1 MKGAVSCPLALCPSY
16 WETGK
21 RTKMEIWSDQGIVLS
36 ARSHGEGGAVVSV
49 LTESHG
55 RHAGYVHGARSS
67 KLRGMV
73 EPGTLVTFEWKARI
87 ADQLGTMIFDGG
99 RNLAGLILD
108 DPLKL
113 AALLSACSLCDAA
126 LPEREGHPSLFR
138 GMKALLETLQTE
150 IWGAAYVLWEIA
162 FLREL
167 GFGMDLGRCVAG
179 GDSGT
184 LAYVSP
190 KSGCAVSLQ
199 EGNPYRDKL
208 LALPQFL
215 RPLASRG
222 VGGGVGE
229 PEDVAVGLKMTGY
242 FLQNWVFA
250 HHSGGVPEARLRFE
264 SLFVKTCPAGIES
277 AA

>member
-1 MKGAVSCPLALCPSY
+1 
-16 WETGK
+16 
-21 RTKMEIWSDQGIVLS
+21 MEIWSDHGIVLS
-36 ARSHGEGGAVVSV
+36 ARPHGEGGAVVSV

-67 KLRGMV
+67 KMRGMV

-87 ADQLGTMIFDGG
+87 ADQLGTMTFDGG
-99 RNLAGLILD
+99 RNLAGLVLD
-108 DPLKL
+108 DPPKL
-113 AALLSACSLCDAA
+113 AALLSACALCEAA
-126 LPEREGHPSLFR
+126 LPEREGHASLFR

-190 KSGCAVSLQ
+190 KSGCAVSLK
-199 EGNPYRDKL
+199 EGYPYRDKL
-208 LALPQFL
+208 LALPHFL
-215 RPLASRG
+215 RTIPSATAG
-222 VGGGVGE
+222 A
-229 PEDVAVGLKMTGY
+229 PEDVAIGLKMTGY

-250 HHSGGVPEARLRFE
+250 HHSGGVPEPRLRFE
-264 SLFVKTCPAGIES
+264 SLFVKTYSAAIES

>member
-1 MKGAVSCPLALCPSY
+1 
-16 WETGK
+16 
-21 RTKMEIWSDQGIVLS
+21 MEIWSDHGIVLA

-73 EPGTLVTFEWKARI
+73 EPGTLVTFEWKART
-87 ADQLGTMIFDGG
+87 ADQLGTMTFDGG
-99 RNLAGLILD
+99 RNLAGLVLD
-108 DPLKL
+108 DPPKL
-113 AALLSACSLCDAA
+113 AALLSACALCEAA
-126 LPEREGHPSLFR
+126 LPEREGHASLFR
-138 GMKALLETLQTE
+138 GMKVLLETLQTD

-162 FLREL
+162 FLKEL

-179 GDSGT
+179 GDPQT

-190 KSGCAVSLQ
+190 KSGCAVSLK
-199 EGNPYRDKL
+199 EGYPYHDKL
-208 LALPQFL
+208 LALPEFL
-215 RPLASRG
+215 KPTSSLRA
-222 VGGGVGE
+222 GE
-229 PEDVAVGLKMTGY
+229 PEDVVTGLKMTGY
-242 FLQNWVFA
+242 FLKNWVFA

-264 SLFVKTCPAGIES
+264 SLFAKTCPAVIES

>member
-1 MKGAVSCPLALCPSY
+1 MPVGTRLSY
-16 WETGK
+16 QGMGK

-55 RHAGYVHGARSS
+55 RYAGYVHGARSL

-73 EPGTLVTFEWKARI
+73 EPGTLVNFEWKARI
-87 ADQLGTMIFDGG
+87 ADQLGTMTFDGG

-126 LPEREGHPSLFR
+126 LPEREGHSSLFR
-138 GMKALLETLQTE
+138 GMKVLCWRLCKPRYGGLPMS
-150 IWGAAYVLWEIA
+150 LWEIA

-179 GDSGT
+179 GDKET
-184 LAYVSP
+184 LTYVSP
-190 KSGCAVSLQ
+190 KSGCAVSLR
-199 EGNPYRDKL
+199 EGYPYRDKL
-208 LALPQFL
+208 LKLPEFL
-215 RPLASRG
+215 KPHSGEGA
-222 VGGGVGE
+222 GE

-264 SLFVKTCPAGIES
+264 SLFVKTCPAAIES